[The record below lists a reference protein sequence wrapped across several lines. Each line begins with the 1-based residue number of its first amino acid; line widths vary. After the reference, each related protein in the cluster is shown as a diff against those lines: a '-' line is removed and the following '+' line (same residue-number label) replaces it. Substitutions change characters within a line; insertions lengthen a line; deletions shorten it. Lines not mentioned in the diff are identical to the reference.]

1 MPHMPIYKSI
11 FKQVVFSW
19 KYWVWSVHLL

>member
-1 MPHMPIYKSI
+1 MKNI

-19 KYWVWSVHLL
+19 KYWIWSVRFLGF